1 MAVSIENSH
10 FTGRD
15 EAISLIEAQG
25 KFARDGAMAS
35 GDLEDVHW
43 HKTSLL
49 IYVLEGSFETLDA
62 ASGTVLMAG
71 PGDRMSIPARTLHA
85 ARCPEPAT
93 YVVGFES
100 EEAAKSFR
108 PETRDSLPACSIADM
123 AWLSGGW
130 TGTLGPMTVEEI
142 WMPPLHG
149 FMEMMIRLSVPQG
162 VTMTEF
168 IVVREV
174 EDDAGQPTLLLHL
187 KQFDPLQ
194 EPVTDQVMALDEI
207 REGFVS
213 FKADEG
219 NRITGLS
226 YTQLPDGGLRVD
238 VDSAAS
244 GVVAAE
250 LQRASSD

>member
-1 MAVSIENSH
+1 MTVSIEKSH

-15 EAISLIEAQG
+15 EAVSLIQAQG
-25 KFARDGAMAS
+25 KFARDGAMAA

-62 ASGTVLMAG
+62 ASGTSLMAG
-71 PGDRMSIPARTLHA
+71 PGDRISIPARTLHA
-85 ARCPEPAT
+85 ARCLEPAT

-100 EEAAKSFR
+100 EQAAKLFR
-108 PETRDSLPACSIADM
+108 PERPDSLPACSIDDM

-149 FMEMMIRLSVPQG
+149 FMETMIRLSVPEG

-187 KQFDPLQ
+187 KQFDSEQ
-194 EPVTDQVMALDEI
+194 APVTDQVMFLNEI
-207 REGFVS
+207 SEDFVS

-219 NRITGLS
+219 NRIIGLS
-226 YTQLPDGGLRVD
+226 YTRLPDDGLRVD
-238 VDSAAS
+238 VNSTAS
-244 GVVAAE
+244 GIVFAE
-250 LQRASSD
+250 LQRARS